1 MLDSWF
7 ILRCVYRPQQ
17 HLNVVVVFFIPDN
30 ERRREKRSKLWPFLH
45 LNIHSSF
52 WIWFGFETLT
62 WHTFVWLFGCP
73 HEYQSNDAN
82 TNRKQIV
89 HNTHTYFCISNGMP
103 LFVCQINCSFQVF
116 DHFSVTLFI
125 HRCASAAAKKFSYF
139 FGFQFI
145 FSFCLW
151 IRRNIAAFLFFVQQ
165 MILIFFFCNV
175 LYLISWNSIAFNSYW
190 FVWLVRCEL

>member
-1 MLDSWF
+1 MYIGSTALECCCF
-7 ILRCVYRPQQ
+7 
-17 HLNVVVVFFIPDN
+17 FFISDN

-73 HEYQSNDAN
+73 HEYLSNDAN

-125 HRCASAAAKKFSYF
+125 HRCASAAAKNSV
-139 FGFQFI
+139 I
-145 FSFCLW
+145 FSVSNSFSRFVYEFVETFPHFYFSFSKWFWFFSSVTFC
-151 IRRNIAAFLFFVQQ
+151 I
-165 MILIFFFCNV
+165 
-175 LYLISWNSIAFNSYW
+175 
-190 FVWLVRCEL
+190 